1 MKYTLNL
8 IKENKFYYTLVFI
21 FLLCSSFFLIS
32 YFKFNSSISL
42 INTFPFWKNVFF
54 VNYTFFG
61 DGFFSIALC
70 GILAYKKQYKLA
82 ICILFS
88 FLSAGVFTQILKNII
103 SIGSPK
109 IYFEASQYLF
119 KLDNFGNSGGGN
131 ASFPSSH
138 TSFAFSIATVLSVY
152 FRKNLV
158 SIILFFAA
166 LVVGYSRIYLA
177 DNSPI
182 DIIIGSFIGITF
194 STMSLVFLKN
204 EIKFYIPKFNNN
216 KLLKHTI

>member
-1 MKYTLNL
+1 MFNIKNIPF
-8 IKENKFYYTLVFI
+8 IKERQDRQNRKVMF
-21 FLLCSSFFLIS
+21 
-32 YFKFNSSISL
+32 
-42 INTFPFWKNVFF
+42 
-54 VNYTFFG
+54 
-61 DGFFSIALC
+61 
-70 GILAYKKQYKLA
+70 
-82 ICILFS
+82 FS